1 MRGERQLKRDYDA
14 IHYIQRQLSGFED
27 KKMVFAMTKAFN
39 KMCAAEEPDGCLST
53 TVELFIAL
61 KYLGYKPRI
70 CYGLVVP
77 PSGYEFYH
85 AWLELDGKIVDIAI
99 YGNAKFS
106 PFSTFDVRFPI
117 VMGSY
122 EANEQGMEYRPFT
135 FDEDWRD
142 ALISKVQGM
151 PVVEYCDKSPKRILW
166 KFACDLL
173 DMSPL
178 KANVD
183 ALRDT
188 VKDEVI

>member
-1 MRGERQLKRDYDA
+1 
-14 IHYIQRQLSGFED
+14 
-27 KKMVFAMTKAFN
+27 
-39 KMCAAEEPDGCLST
+39 
-53 TVELFIAL
+53 
-61 KYLGYKPRI
+61 
-70 CYGLVVP
+70 
-77 PSGYEFYH
+77 
-85 AWLELDGKIVDIAI
+85 
-99 YGNAKFS
+99 
-106 PFSTFDVRFPI
+106 
-117 VMGSY
+117 MGSY

-188 VKDEVI
+188 VKDDVI

>member
-1 MRGERQLKRDYDA
+1 MKRDYDA

-39 KMCAAEEPDGCLST
+39 KMYAAKEPDGCLST

-77 PSGYEFYH
+77 PSDYEFYH

-106 PFSTFDVRFPI
+106 PSSAP
-117 VMGSY
+117 GSS
-122 EANEQGMEYRPFT
+122 ASS
-135 FDEDWRD
+135 
-142 ALISKVQGM
+142 ALVNCSGVLN
-151 PVVEYCDKSPKRILW
+151 SALA
-166 KFACDLL
+166 ACTASATGSVLE
-173 DMSPL
+173 
-178 KANVD
+178 KA
-183 ALRDT
+183 
-188 VKDEVI
+188 

>member
-1 MRGERQLKRDYDA
+1 MKRDYDA
-14 IHYIQRQLSGFED
+14 IHYIQRQLSEFED

-106 PFSTFDVRFPI
+106 PYSTFDVRFPI
-117 VMGSY
+117 VMVSY
-122 EANEQGMEYRPFT
+122 EANEQGLEYRPFT
-135 FDEDWRD
+135 FDEDWHG

-151 PVVEYCDKSPKRILW
+151 SVVEYCDKSPKRILW
-166 KFACDLL
+166 TFVCDLL

-183 ALRDT
+183 ALRDA
-188 VKDEVI
+188 VKDDVI

>member
-1 MRGERQLKRDYDA
+1 
-14 IHYIQRQLSGFED
+14 
-27 KKMVFAMTKAFN
+27 MVFAMTKAFN
-39 KMCAAEEPDGCLST
+39 KMYAAKEPDGCLST

-77 PSGYEFYH
+77 PSDYEFYH

-106 PFSTFDVRFPI
+106 PYSTFDVRFPI

-122 EANEQGMEYRPFT
+122 EANEQGMVYHPFT
-135 FDEDWRD
+135 FDEDWHD

-151 PVVEYCDKSPKRILW
+151 SVIEYCDKSPKQILW
-166 KFACDLL
+166 TFVCELL

-178 KANVD
+178 KSNVD

-188 VKDEVI
+188 VKNDMI

>member
-1 MRGERQLKRDYDA
+1 M
-14 IHYIQRQLSGFED
+14 
-27 KKMVFAMTKAFN
+27 
-39 KMCAAEEPDGCLST
+39 
-53 TVELFIAL
+53 
-61 KYLGYKPRI
+61 
-70 CYGLVVP
+70 
-77 PSGYEFYH
+77 
-85 AWLELDGKIVDIAI
+85 DIAI

-106 PFSTFDVRFPI
+106 PFSTFDVRYPI

-135 FDEDWRD
+135 FDEDWHD

-178 KANVD
+178 KANVN

-188 VKDEVI
+188 VKDDVI